1 MTRPPRDA
9 AKDYDLHGSFTRR
22 AVGLLAHALRTEP
35 RRFAVA
41 ISAAAAFSLLTVVFG
56 TLLGRI
62 TDDVVIPGI
71 AGDPILGVWGEYTQ
85 DPKTAIMLAGG
96 AFLAIGIV
104 NAALVGVRR
113 AVQGGAVAGVGAR
126 HRRVI
131 ADALAALP
139 LGWHRANP
147 SGRLLSAMSSDSET
161 ATDTLHPFAFTLGS
175 FVMMF
180 AAGFAM
186 WTMDPWLAVTGL
198 AVVPVIF
205 VVNVVYERVITPR
218 WDKGQSLRSEVSTI
232 AHESFEGGTVV
243 KALGAEEIETVR
255 FKAAADALRDADTK
269 VGRTSAWFEPM
280 MDVVV
285 PLGSVALM
293 IVGAYRAEAGAVS
306 VGNVVS
312 SIYLVTLLAVPIRGL
327 GWLLGQMP
335 QALVA
340 FRRVGEI
347 AKAATEVD
355 EPGTVRVAAG
365 GAGHVSFDAADIG
378 ADDGD
383 GNLAVILRDVSLTLK
398 PGTITALVGATGA
411 GKSTVALAAARLARP
426 TSGEILLDDT
436 DLATIAGLGEHV
448 ALVPQ
453 SAFVFAGT
461 VRENVTLGEDFS
473 DEQVWEALRQANV
486 LDVVEKLAREN
497 LQPLD
502 AVLSER
508 GMNLSGGQRQ
518 RLALARALVR
528 APRVLVLDDATSA
541 VDPRVEQQILRGL
554 GADGRGPTVMIIAYR
569 LASILLADHVVHVD
583 RGRVVD
589 AGSHAD
595 LIERDGGYRSLV
607 LAYEEDSKRQ
617 AAQERGYVG

>member
-1 MTRPPRDA
+1 VTRTSRQA
-9 AKDYDLHGSFTRR
+9 AQDYHLHGSFTRR
-22 AVGLLAHALRTEP
+22 ALGLLAHALRTEP
-35 RRFAVA
+35 VRFSVA
-41 ISAAAAFSLLTVVFG
+41 IAAAACFSLLTVWFG
-56 TLLGRI
+56 TLLGQI

-71 AGDPILGVWGEYTQ
+71 AGDPITGFWGDQTQ
-85 DPKTAIMLAGG
+85 DPKIAILLAG
-96 AFLAIGIV
+96 AVFLGIGVLNAI
-104 NAALVGVRR
+104 LVGVRR

-126 HRRVI
+126 HRKVI

-161 ATDTLHPFAFTLGS
+161 ATDTLHPFAFTVGS

-180 AAGFAM
+180 AAGYSM
-186 WTMDPWLAVTGL
+186 WLMDPWLALTGL
-198 AVVPVIF
+198 GVVPIILVI
-205 VVNVVYERVITPR
+205 NIAYERVITPK

-243 KALGAEEIETVR
+243 KALGAEQQEVKR
-255 FKAAADALRDADTK
+255 FAASANALRDADTR

-293 IVGAYRAEAGAVS
+293 IVGGYRAEAGAVS

-312 SIYLVTLLAVPIRGL
+312 AIYLVTLLAVPIRGL

-347 AKAATEVD
+347 AQAATEVD
-355 EPGTVRVAAG
+355 DPGTVHVPSQ
-365 GAGHVSFDAADIG
+365 GAGRMSFEGADIG

-383 GNLAVILRDVSLTLK
+383 GNLAVILQDVSLTLE
-398 PGTITALVGATGA
+398 PGTITALVGATGS

-426 TSGEILLDDT
+426 VVGTVVLDDT
-436 DLATIAGLGEHV
+436 DLATIAGLDGHV

-453 SAFVFAGT
+453 TAFVFAGT
-461 VRENVTLGEDFS
+461 VRNNVTLGEDYS
-473 DEQVWEALRQANV
+473 DAQVWDALRRSNV
-486 LDVVEKLAREN
+486 LDVVEKLAREGVE
-497 LQPLD
+497 PLD
-502 AVLSER
+502 AVLHER

-528 APRVLVLDDATSA
+528 DPRVLVLDDATSA
-541 VDPRVEQQILRGL
+541 VDPRVEQEILKGL
-554 GADGRGPTVMIIAYR
+554 GKDGSGPTVLIIAYR
-569 LASILLADHVVHVD
+569 LASIMLADHVVHVEH
-583 RGRVVD
+583 GRVID
-589 AGSHAD
+589 AGTHRE
-595 LIERDGGYRSLV
+595 LLERDGGYRSLV
-607 LAYEEDSKRQ
+607 LAYEEDSERQ
-617 AAQERGYVG
+617 RAQQRGYVG

>member
-1 MTRPPRDA
+1 VTRHSRA
-9 AKDYDLHGSFTRR
+9 AKDYNLHGSFTRR
-22 AVGLLAHALRTEP
+22 ALGLLGHAVRTEP
-35 RRFAVA
+35 WLFGIAVA
-41 ISAAAAFSLLTVVFG
+41 AAAAFSLLTVLFG
-56 TLLGRI
+56 TLLGQI

-71 AGDPILGVWGEYTQ
+71 AGDPIQGVWGEKTQ
-85 DPKTAIMLAGG
+85 DPKTAILLAGG

-104 NAALVGVRR
+104 NAILVGARR
-113 AVQGGAVAGVGAR
+113 AVQGAAVAGVGAR

-161 ATDTLHPFAFTLGS
+161 ATDTLHPFAFTVGS

-180 AAGFAM
+180 AAGYSM
-186 WTMDPWLAVTGL
+186 WVMDPWLALTGL

-205 VVNVVYERVITPR
+205 VINVVYERVITPK

-243 KALGAEEIETVR
+243 KALGAEETEAKR
-255 FKAAADALRDADTK
+255 FAASANALRDADTT

-293 IVGAYRAEAGAVS
+293 IVGAFRAEAGAVS

-312 SIYLVTLLAVPIRGL
+312 AIYLVTLLAVPIRGL

-347 AKAATEVD
+347 AQAATEVD
-355 EPGTVRVAAG
+355 EPGTVSIPRD
-365 GAGHVSFDAADIG
+365 GAGRMSFANADIG

-383 GNLAVILRDVSLTLK
+383 GNLAVIVRDVSLTLE
-398 PGTITALVGATGA
+398 PGTITALVGATGS
-411 GKSTVALAAARLARP
+411 GKSTVALAASRLARP
-426 TSGEILLDDT
+426 VTGEVILDDT
-436 DLATIAGLGEHV
+436 DVATIASLDSHV

-453 SAFVFAGT
+453 TAFVFAGT

-473 DEQVWEALRQANV
+473 DDQVWGALRQANV
-486 LDVVEKLAREN
+486 LDVVEKLSRDGVE
-497 LQPLD
+497 PLD
-502 AVLSER
+502 AQLSER

-528 APRVLVLDDATSA
+528 QPRVLVLDDATSA
-541 VDPRVEQQILRGL
+541 VDPRVEQEILRGL
-554 GADGRGPTVMIIAYR
+554 GADGSGPTVLIIAYR

-583 RGRVVD
+583 GGRVVD
-589 AGSHAD
+589 AGSHGD